1 MSEAKANVKVT
12 PKRVD
17 VRIPKVSAD
26 NTVGEKLG
34 IVNATTIDDVNNS
47 NTDPVRATVGNTTT
61 AEPDN
66 TNSNSGT
73 RAAFDAATEIP
84 KEGSS
89 EKYVF
94 EEGKPIF
101 KAVTDFTKNHAKVSS
116 ILLLGGAGGY
126 VVKSMFGSDEEKKQ
140 VEDDLTK
147 EKSKSGTEVKTTGY
161 TQEEVDAIKNG
172 YIKSLES
179 IASTGQVPMPEAY
192 LNASD
197 EYNKNFKMDKDRAV
211 ELLNNANAKSMELA
225 ENIYDNSVATFF
237 DRIYQGLGK
246 SNGQTA
252 SVMLQNNQ
260 KLKSDMSQL
269 MEGSA
274 MLAMS
279 MATRDKKE
287 QFKQRATASRMIMEV
302 ISPAM
307 WEKIADNAIKSAA
320 GIASVNMHNAQMK
333 AEMAKNVY
341 AAMTKGDKLDSMSL
355 KDMKDYE
362 KSILHSISGMR
373 KGDYDDASMKYL
385 TDALEKVQKDI
396 ALREGTPQ

>member
-1 MSEAKANVKVT
+1 MAGEKVNVKVT
-12 PKRVD
+12 PKKVD
-17 VRIPKVSAD
+17 VRIPNVSAN

-34 IVNATTIDDVNNS
+34 IVNATTIDNVNNS
-47 NTDPVRATVGNTTT
+47 TAEPTRPTVGNTTT
-61 AEPDN
+61 TEPDN
-66 TNSNSGT
+66 TNSSSST
-73 RAAFDAATEIP
+73 RTAFDAATEIP

-89 EKYVF
+89 DKIIF
-94 EEGKPIF
+94 EEGKPVF
-101 KAVTDFTKNHAKVSS
+101 NAVIDWAKNHVKAGLML
-116 ILLLGGAGGY
+116 IAGGGSGY
-126 VVKSMFGSDEEKKQ
+126 AIKSAFGSDEEKKQ

-211 ELLNNANAKSMELA
+211 ELFNSANAKSMELA

-279 MATRDKKE
+279 MATKDPKE

-333 AEMAKNVY
+333 AEMAKSVY
-341 AAMTKGDKLDSMSL
+341 AAMTKGDNLDKLSL

-362 KSILHSISGMR
+362 KSILHSISAMR
-373 KGDYDDASMKYL
+373 KGEYDDASMKYL
-385 TDALEKVQKDI
+385 TDALTKVQSDI
-396 ALREGTPQ
+396 AAREGTP